1 MNNVHKNTGKLNWQM
16 SKERKVLEKNPQIN
30 SYKDID
36 FG

>member
-16 SKERKVLEKNPQIN
+16 PKERKVLEINPQNN
-30 SYKDID
+30 SYEYID